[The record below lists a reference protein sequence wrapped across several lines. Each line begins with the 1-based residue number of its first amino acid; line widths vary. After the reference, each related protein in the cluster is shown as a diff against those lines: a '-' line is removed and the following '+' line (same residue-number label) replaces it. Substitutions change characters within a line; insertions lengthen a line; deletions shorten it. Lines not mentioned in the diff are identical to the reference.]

1 MSPFRN
7 AILIALVFLFASNA
21 FAQKVRYKKTQEVNF
36 DEESVDGQ
44 GRKPEGLYITQKKT
58 VDFVP
63 LYKLRE
69 HFDRNIKDSVHYLR

>member
-1 MSPFRN
+1 MKKLYALAAVS
-7 AILIALVFLFASNA
+7 ILLIFASSA
-21 FAQKVRYKKTQEVNF
+21 FAEKLKYKKTQEVNF

-44 GRKPEGLYITQKKT
+44 LRKPEGLYITQKKT

-69 HFDRNIKDSVHYLR
+69 HFDRSIKDSVHYLR